1 MGKMKID
8 LAVWTAVNGYEWQPG
23 SVYSQRELAGYK
35 DAIGP
40 LEQYS
45 LPLGGLFLKDG
56 KAVFYRVQIADR
68 MDSRGRGA
76 IYLVLGTVPE
86 ENASGVD
93 FAEIF
98 NSPEM
103 AKPQKPFPTAIEHD
117 VKPCECKTPLG
128 RVAFTERRFN
138 GTGTFSDLGG
148 WCAEAQGGKLN
159 VQITGTMESPL
170 FTVGYAPYVAPA
182 PVKKEPERPQERH
195 SPADSRGEPF
205 PLFEGQYRVASNY
218 GNHASYGA
226 PPADDGAPCPYGG
239 ASGEYD
245 GPERQPLR
253 EARPMGGLDKFSLT
267 LGFSLG
273 FALGIVLSSLA
284 FLAISK
290 TDWKWLNGEGNSN
303 RDGCAK
309 IVKPVYRDKDGD
321 ASASRDGDEQWRQ
334 NQKREDW
341 ER

>member
-1 MGKMKID
+1 MKID

-56 KAVFYRVQIADR
+56 KAVFFRVQIADR

-138 GTGTFSDLGG
+138 GAGTFSDLGG

-195 SPADSRGEPF
+195 SPEDSRGESL
-205 PLFEGQYRVASNY
+205 PLFERQYREASDY
-218 GNHASYGA
+218 GRQYPHGV
-226 PPADDGAPCPYGG
+226 PRTLDGASHTYAGT
-239 ASGEYD
+239 SRTYD
-245 GPERQPLR
+245 DTAHSPHR
-253 EARPMGGLDKFSLT
+253 EAGLLAGRDKLSFE
-267 LGFSLG
+267 LGFYLGLLLG
-273 FALGIVLSSLA
+273 FVLSSLV

-290 TDWKWLNGEGNSN
+290 IDWKWLNGEGYST
-303 RDGCAK
+303 RFGRAK
-309 IVKPVYRDKDGD
+309 IANTFHRDNDGD
-321 ASASRDGDEQWRQ
+321 AAVHRDGDEQWRQ
-334 NQKREDW
+334 NQEREDL
-341 ER
+341 ERR